1 MRQTPSITLLD
12 GRIIPCYE
20 SKSSEH
26 PVSNQLQMDT
36 TGTSFQ
42 IGRYSGTRQ
51 SNTTSSPIEVDAEVR
66 KKLFLTHCHFLV
78 SHSEQ
83 IFSDSRM
90 FFAPIPIAS
99 GLAISGH
106 VKQVTLGIF
115 IEWLLHYPPSTQTDN
130 RDKVWLV
137 CRLSGSGL
145 SNRNLCTLVDSRGNT
160 KKEYIPDFYKAFRT
174 LVNIKNRYKNVVNL
188 SQSYTIEQVIY
199 RLKYP
204 MLIRYFWD
212 IFHKKRL

>member
-1 MRQTPSITLLD
+1 MH
-12 GRIIPCYE
+12 CYE
-20 SKSSEH
+20 KTTPQQHKEQTQLSKEQLR
-26 PVSNQLQMDT
+26 QLQWHKE
-36 TGTSFQ
+36 
-42 IGRYSGTRQ
+42 R
-51 SNTTSSPIEVDAEVR
+51 
-66 KKLFLTHCHFLV
+66 LFLTHFHFLV

-83 IFSDSRM
+83 IFSASRM

-115 IEWLLHYPPSTQTDN
+115 IEWLLHYPPSTKTDN

-145 SNRNLCTLVDSRGNT
+145 SNGNLCTFVDSEGNT
-160 KKEYIPDFYKAFRT
+160 KKEYIPDFYKAVRT

-204 MLIRYFWD
+204 TLIRYFGD
-212 IFHKKRL
+212 IFHKKTLKTIATHARPFRFVA